1 MDRTAWIESLFST
14 EPADRPRAEA
24 AARALYRALDLEG
37 PRHILWFDSPSAGA
51 WAAAVLLP
59 PTVELW
65 GAILQQAEQKPEQRA
80 AIERA
85 RERLGQITAGPPS
98 LTGRLTGKRLFTDRL
113 SLYPDLQA
121 FQRASIFTGDDDLYR
136 AENQF
141 RGPIRGVAG
150 LQESAGRARGLMNAS
165 KLSLYP
171 MSRMAS
177 DEAQAA
183 GGPVPPL
190 LEALWEIA
198 RSSGPWWAFE
208 HVILL
213 TDRPCEIH
221 LDDRL
226 QPHSPDGP
234 AMVYRDGWPIYA
246 WEGEAVDKPG
256 PPEPSPPGLQELM
269 PTAVRSKPTPESI
282 SQYRKS
288 FLGRYCNG
296 EYKEV
301 WDELIALGPAVRERP
316 HAKEARLVAQETM
329 RRVAANVD
337 TVIRR
342 LGSMG
347 YRFRMQKGAHIPPG
361 AQTDRFLKQLDELA
375 GPAPLS
381 LATFYEI
388 VGSVDLTGY
397 HELLTASSLGY
408 FLPDPLVVFP
418 LDQAL
423 LEHDAVADANFG
435 RIRIAPDVYHKAEF
449 SGGAPYEMALSD
461 ARADGELLNERHGLF
476 FVDYL
481 RLAFRWGGFPGFDG
495 VAYRTGVIEV
505 LRGGLLAF

>member
-1 MDRTAWIESLFST
+1 MDRAAWIESLFST

-24 AARALYRALDLEG
+24 AARALYRALGLEA
-37 PRHILWFDSPSAGA
+37 PRHILWFENPSAGA
-51 WAAAVLLP
+51 WAAALLLA
-59 PTVELW
+59 PTVDPWAGIVAQVERS
-65 GAILQQAEQKPEQRA
+65 PEQRP

-85 RERLGQITAGPPS
+85 RERVGQIDAGPS
-98 LTGRLTGKRLFTDRL
+98 LEHRLTGKRLFTDRL

-121 FQRASIFTGDDDLYR
+121 FQRASIFTDDDDLNR

-141 RGPIRGVAG
+141 RGPRRGVAG
-150 LQESAGRARGLMNAS
+150 YQESAGRAGGLIHAS
-165 KLSLYP
+165 ELSIYP
-171 MSRMAS
+171 MSRMAA

-190 LEALWEIA
+190 LEALWDVA

-208 HVILL
+208 HAILL

-221 LDDRL
+221 LDDRF

-234 AMVYRDGWPIYA
+234 AMVYRDGWRIYA
-246 WEGEAVDKPG
+246 WEGQPVESPG
-256 PPEPSPPGLQELM
+256 PPEPFLVRDPQGFLHLPDLGN
-269 PTAVRSKPTPESI
+269 PTSTPTSKSG
-282 SQYRKS
+282 KS
-288 FLGRYCNG
+288 FLERYCDG

-301 WDELIALGPAVRERP
+301 WDELIALGPAVRQAPYAEP
-316 HAKEARLVAQETM
+316 ARLVAQETM

-361 AQTDRFLKQLDELA
+361 SQTDRLLKQLDELA

-397 HELLTASSLGY
+397 HERLTASSLGY

-418 LDQAL
+418 LEQML
-423 LEHDAVADANFG
+423 LEYDAAADANFG
-435 RIRIAPDVYHKAEF
+435 RISIAPDVYHKAEF
-449 SGGAPYEMALSD
+449 SGGAPYEMALAD

-481 RLAFRWGGFPGFDG
+481 RLAFRWGGFPGYDG
-495 VAYRTGVIEV
+495 VERLTGVIAL
-505 LRGGLLAF
+505 LRAELLAF

>member
-24 AARALYRALDLEG
+24 AARAFYRALDLEG

-51 WAAAVLLP
+51 WAAAVLLS
-59 PTVELW
+59 PTVDLW
-65 GAILQQAEQKPEQRA
+65 AGIVAQVERDPEQRP

-85 RERLGQITAGPPS
+85 NERLGQINAGPS
-98 LTGRLTGKRLFTDRL
+98 LTGRLTGRRLFTDRL

-121 FQRASIFTGDDDLYR
+121 FQRASIFTDDDDLYR

-150 LQESAGRARGLMNAS
+150 LQESAGRARGLIHAS
-165 KLSLYP
+165 QLSIYP
-171 MSRMAS
+171 MSRMAA

-183 GGPVPPL
+183 GGPLPPL

-208 HVILL
+208 DAILL

-234 AMVYRDGWPIYA
+234 AMVYRDGWRIYA
-246 WEGEAVDKPG
+246 WEGEAVESPG
-256 PPEPSPPGLQELM
+256 PPEQFELGPEGFRRVPALSTPPPQL
-269 PTAVRSKPTPESI
+269 TPNS
-282 SQYRKS
+282 RKS
-288 FLGRYCNG
+288 FLERYCDG

-301 WDELIALGPAVRERP
+301 WDELIALGPAVRQAPYARP
-316 HAKEARLVAQETM
+316 ARLVAQETM

-381 LATFYEI
+381 RATFYEI

-418 LDQAL
+418 LDQVL
-423 LEHDAVADANFG
+423 LEHDAAAEANFG
-435 RIRIAPDVYHKAEF
+435 RICIAPDVYHKAEF

-476 FVDYL
+476 FVEYL
-481 RLAFRWGGFPGFDG
+481 RLAFRWGGFPGYDG
-495 VAYRTGVIEV
+495 VAYRAGVIEV
-505 LRGGLLAF
+505 LRGDLLAF

>member
-24 AARALYRALDLEG
+24 GAKALYRALDLEG
-37 PRHILWFDSPSAGA
+37 PRHVFWFDNPSAGA
-51 WAAAVLLP
+51 WAAAVLLA
-59 PTVELW
+59 PTGPWAGIVAQVE
-65 GAILQQAEQKPEQRA
+65 QDPEQRP

-85 RERLGQITAGPPS
+85 RERLGQINAGPS
-98 LTGRLTGKRLFTDRL
+98 LTGHLTGKRLFTDRL

-121 FQRASIFTGDDDLYR
+121 YQRASIFNDEDDLYR
-136 AENQF
+136 AEMQF
-141 RGPIRGVAG
+141 RGPMRGAAG
-150 LQESAGRARGLMNAS
+150 FQESAGRARGLIHAS
-165 KLSLYP
+165 QLSIYS
-171 MSRMAS
+171 MSQMAA

-190 LEALWEIA
+190 LEALWKIA

-208 HVILL
+208 GAILL

-221 LDDRL
+221 LNDRHQL
-226 QPHSPDGP
+226 HSPDGP
-234 AMVYRDGWPIYA
+234 AVVYRDGWRIYA
-246 WEGEAVDKPG
+246 WQGEAVVSPG
-256 PPEPSPPGLQELM
+256 PPEQWELGPEGFRRVPAHRT
-269 PTAVRSKPTPESI
+269 PTAPSKSH
-282 SQYRKS
+282 KS
-288 FLGRYCNG
+288 LLERYCDG

-301 WDELIALGPAVRERP
+301 WDELIALGPAVRQAP
-316 HAKEARLVAQETM
+316 YAKPARLVAQETM

-347 YRFRMQKGAHIPPG
+347 YRFRMPKGAHVPPG
-361 AQTDRFLKQLDELA
+361 PQTDRFLKQLDDVA

-381 LATFYEI
+381 LAAFYEI

-397 HELLTASSLGY
+397 HERLMASSLGY

-418 LDQAL
+418 LEQTL
-423 LEHDAVADANFG
+423 LDHNAAAEGNLA
-435 RIRIAPDVYHKAEF
+435 RICIAPDVYHKAEF
-449 SGGAPYEMALSD
+449 SDGTRYEMALPD
-461 ARADGELLNERHGLF
+461 TRADGELLNERHGLF

-481 RLAFRWGGFPGFDG
+481 RLAFRWGGFPGYDG
-495 VAYRTGVIEV
+495 VAYRYGVIEV
-505 LRGGLLAF
+505 LRGDLLAF